1 VTSASVHPGDFEPS
15 LIAERTYATRRRYGR
30 IDVAILLSMML
41 LWLDLLPSKLVIP
54 NLTAVGR
61 PALVIAL
68 LLFCW
73 WVMSRLN
80 SQLAIGGP
88 QPMRWLVFA
97 FIVSELVSYAVGYMR
112 GLTTMEA
119 NGADRALLGA
129 AEFAGVVLIA
139 ADGIPNWSRLRGVL
153 RVFVWCS
160 AYMAIIGLLQFA
172 LHIDLTQYMRLPGL
186 ELHGEFA
193 GFEERG
199 AGGLFRVASTTT
211 HYIEFSALMAIAMP
225 YAIHFA
231 RFAPE
236 PGKRKLFT
244 VAALLITAAVP
255 VALSR
260 TGIVSVGIALL
271 VLLPL
276 WGWRMRY
283 NVMVFGAGLVAALF
297 VVKPGLLGT
306 LRSLF
311 VSAGEDPSITG
322 RTDRYGLVQHYFVQR
337 PWLGRGTGTWLPPQY
352 QYLDNQWF
360 ATALSTGLLG
370 VAVQAALHIT
380 AIALAGIALHRS
392 SRPEDRHL
400 CAVLISTQ
408 LIGIFVEFT
417 FDAFAFTTYLTT
429 LSLMVGVCGTVWR
442 FTHPTRTVRTSTV
455 SWYAG

>member
-1 VTSASVHPGDFEPS
+1 
-15 LIAERTYATRRRYGR
+15 
-30 IDVAILLSMML
+30 M
-41 LWLDLLPSKLVIP
+41 
-54 NLTAVGR
+54 AV
-61 PALVIAL
+61 
-68 LLFCW
+68 
-73 WVMSRLN
+73 
-80 SQLAIGGP
+80 
-88 QPMRWLVFA
+88 
-97 FIVSELVSYAVGYMR
+97 
-112 GLTTMEA
+112 
-119 NGADRALLGA
+119 
-129 AEFAGVVLIA
+129 
-139 ADGIPNWSRLRGVL
+139 
-153 RVFVWCS
+153 
-160 AYMAIIGLLQFA
+160 IGLVEFA
-172 LHIDLTQYMRLPGL
+172 LHVDLTLYMRIPGL
-186 ELHGEFA
+186 EQHGELP
-193 GFEERG
+193 GFEDRG
-199 AGGLFRVASTTT
+199 GSGLFRVASTTT
-211 HYIEFSALMAIAMP
+211 HYIEFSVVMAMALP
-225 YAIHFA
+225 FAIHFA

-236 PGKRKLFT
+236 ARRRRHFA
-244 VAALLITAAVP
+244 VAALLITAAIP

-260 TGIVSVGIALL
+260 SGIVSMGIALL

-276 WGWRMRY
+276 WSWRTRY
-283 NVMVFGAGLVAALF
+283 NVLVSGVGLVTVLF
-297 VVKPGLLGT
+297 VGKPGLLGT
-306 LRSLF
+306 LRTLF
-311 VSAGEDPSITG
+311 TGAGEDPSVTG
-322 RTDRYGLVQHYFVQR
+322 RTGRYGLVDHYFVQR